1 VSTIDHG
8 SDRIKQKVSNT
19 PATVGD
25 WPKIA
30 NDSLGQVQPTS
41 KRKNVTA
48 TEVAAV
54 DARLSDRQRACLRD
68 VARLGTATG
77 RHLERLHYEPS
88 EAGRRLARIEL
99 SALSR
104 WRVLQRLTRR
114 VGGVRGGSRGYVYA
128 LGVVGQRLTFPGR
141 RRYRAPWTPQ
151 PSYLRHALDV
161 AETYVRFH
169 EAEHAGKIELA
180 AYDAEPACWRSFV
193 GPGGARQ
200 TLKPDAYAVTYR
212 GEFEERMFL
221 EVDRGTEDGPRIQRK
236 LKVYVTYWRNGK
248 EQEREGVFPLT
259 CWIAPSEARASFLA
273 DVVARLPE
281 TDQRLFVVTTKDA
294 VINLITG
301 LTPEPTRKEGNS

>member
-1 VSTIDHG
+1 MSALDHG
-8 SDRIKQKVSNT
+8 SDRIKQEVSNT
-19 PATVGD
+19 PTTVGD
-25 WPKIA
+25 WPEIA

-41 KRKNVTA
+41 KRQNVTA

-54 DARLSDRQRACLRD
+54 NARLSNRQRAGLRD

-77 RHLERLHYEPS
+77 RQLERLHYEPT

-99 SALSR
+99 SALCQ

-161 AETYVRFH
+161 AETYVRLR
-169 EAEHAGKIELA
+169 EVEPACGIEMA
-180 AYDAEPACWRSFV
+180 AYDAEPACWRSFI
-193 GPGGARQ
+193 GPGGSRQ
-200 TLKPDAYAVTYR
+200 RLKPDAYVVTYC
-212 GEFEERMFL
+212 GEFEGRMFL

-236 LKVYVTYWRNGK
+236 LKVYVAYWRSGK

-273 DVVARLPE
+273 KIVARLPE
-281 TDQRLFVVTTKDA
+281 PEQRLFVVTTRDA
-294 VINLITG
+294 AINIITG
-301 LTPEPTRKEGNS
+301 LTPKHTQKEVNS